1 MSMFAHKNSIDEE
14 KDSEN
19 SSPADFD
26 RLQRKL
32 KRLEA
37 EYEQLSKVHLAL
49 IAKLD
54 AITNSRSWKLA
65 EKLQR
70 LKKSLQPMLQPLRFS
85 SFTPSFQPLRD
96 SVSDSRGGFLLDG
109 LAPSFQLIN
118 EGRNPNRWVDITAQI
133 SGDFDH
139 LHCYLYYDSGDGF
152 QGDKRALLQLE
163 KSKPQR
169 FLMRL
174 PDFVLGLRL
183 DPFEAK
189 GVVKFESFAI
199 RELGSLQVALTLFKS
214 HILPLLFKPR
224 QLKARL
230 LKAVQMYRSGGLAA
244 LRIRLFDDSI
254 ADDYQ
259 EWMKRFA
266 VLSETDKEQAQSL
279 MNTWESPPL
288 LSVMMPVYNPPL
300 QYLEQA
306 IESVLSQWYPNWE
319 LCIADDASTDSA
331 VKEILR
337 EYAGNDKR
345 IKLIERTVN
354 GHISAASNSAL
365 DLCTG
370 SWTCLLDHDDV
381 LAPHALLVVAEKL
394 VTKPSLRLLY
404 SDEDKVS
411 EHGLFFNPYF
421 KSGWNPFLLW
431 SQNYICHLT
440 VLHTE
445 SLKAIGGFR
454 QGVEGA
460 QDWDVVLRMID
471 HCRSLGFNDR
481 DVCEHIPHVLYHWRV
496 FAGSTAQSTDAK
508 PYVLEAQRK
517 VVADHLERSGITGGD
532 VSIRHD
538 ISQLRVEL
546 PIPSPA
552 PLVSLI
558 IPTRDKLKLLQQC
571 VDSIIRDTTYPNY
584 EIIIVDNGSV
594 EDETLAYFSR
604 LTASY
609 PNVSVLRDE
618 GEFNF
623 SRLNNVAVR
632 QARGSLVGLINN
644 DLEVIEKRWLDE
656 LVSYAVLPQCGAVG
670 ARLYFPNGLL
680 QHGGVILGIGG
691 IAGHSHKGIL
701 RSNPGQFNRAILPQC
716 LSAVTAACLVVRKEL
731 YEQVG
736 GLDEVNLKVAF
747 NDVDFCLRLQ
757 EAGYLNVYNPYA
769 ELWHHESASRG
780 LETTV
785 TKFARFEGEIDYMK
799 ERWSEVLS
807 ADPFYNPNLTLL
819 GEDFSYAYPP
829 RKDIC
834 WRQKPGRGLQST

>member
-1 MSMFAHKNSIDEE
+1 MSKPALISSSDVPSNDPLHDV
-14 KDSEN
+14 SE
-19 SSPADFD
+19 DMQ
-26 RLQRKL
+26 RLERKL

-37 EYEQLSKVHLAL
+37 EYEQLSKVHLSL

-54 AITNSRSWKLA
+54 AITNSRSWRLA

-70 LKKSLQPMLQPLRFS
+70 AKKAIQPLMQPLRFRLVS
-85 SFTPSFQPLRD
+85 PTLRPLRD
-96 SVSDSRGGFLLDG
+96 VTLGANGRFVMDG
-109 LAPSFQLIN
+109 LAPSFDLQCT
-118 EGRNPNRWVDITAQI
+118 GSKRNPNRWVEIIGQI
-133 SGDFDH
+133 EGDFDH
-139 LHCYLYYDSGDGF
+139 LHCYLYYDSGEGF

-163 KSKPQR
+163 KSKSQR

-174 PDFVLGLRL
+174 PDFVMGLRL

-189 GVVKFESFAI
+189 GEVAFKQLSI
-199 RELGSLQVALTLFKS
+199 RELGGLQVVVMLFRS
-214 HILPLLFKPR
+214 HIVPLLLKPR
-224 QLKARL
+224 QLKARIY
-230 LKAVQMYRSGGLAA
+230 KAVQMYRSGGLAA
-244 LRIRLFDDSI
+244 LRIKLFDDSI
-254 ADDYQ
+254 ADNYQ
-259 EWMKRFA
+259 EWMKRFDT
-266 VLSETDKEQAQSL
+266 LTDEDKQQARAL
-279 MNTWESPPL
+279 MGSWSKPPL
-288 LSVMMPVYNPPL
+288 LSIVMPVYNPPV

-306 IESVLSQWYPNWE
+306 LQSVLNQWYPNWE
-319 LCIADDASTDSA
+319 LCIADDASTDTE
-331 VKEILR
+331 VKSLLR
-337 EYAGNDKR
+337 NYAAKDSR
-345 IKLIERTVN
+345 IKLTERTAN
-354 GHISAASNSAL
+354 GHISVASNSAL
-365 DLCTG
+365 ELATG
-370 SWTCLLDHDDV
+370 EWSCLLDHDDV
-381 LAPHALLVVAEKL
+381 LTPHALLVIADRLIKQ
-394 VTKPSLRLLY
+394 PSLRLLY
-404 SDEDKVS
+404 SDEDKVT
-411 EHGLFFNPYF
+411 EHGLRFNPYF

-431 SQNYICHLT
+431 SQNYVCHLT
-440 VLHTE
+440 VLHTG
-445 SLKAIGGFR
+445 SLKELGGFR
-454 QGVEGA
+454 KGVEGA
-460 QDWDVVLRMID
+460 QDWDVVLRMVD
-471 HCRSLGFNDR
+471 YCRAAGSTDSEF
-481 DVCEHIPHVLYHWRV
+481 VAHIPHVLYHWRV

-517 VVADHLERSGITGGD
+517 VVADHLERGGIKGAG

-558 IPTRDKLKLLQQC
+558 IPTRDKLKLLRQC
-571 VDSIIRDTTYPNY
+571 VDSIIKDTTYKNY

-594 EDETLAYFSR
+594 EQETLDYFEQ
-604 LTASY
+604 LTSSSSQ
-609 PNVSVLRDE
+609 VSILRDE

-623 SRLNNVAVR
+623 SRLNNVAVKK
-632 QARGSLVGLINN
+632 ARGSLVGLINN

-656 LVSYAVLPQCGAVG
+656 LVSYAVLPQVGAVG

-799 ERWSEVLS
+799 QRWSAVLTN
-807 ADPFYNPNLTLL
+807 DPFYNPNLTLL
-819 GEDFSYAYPP
+819 GEDFSYSYPP
-829 RKDIC
+829 RQALPWKGTVD
-834 WRQKPGRGLQST
+834 S